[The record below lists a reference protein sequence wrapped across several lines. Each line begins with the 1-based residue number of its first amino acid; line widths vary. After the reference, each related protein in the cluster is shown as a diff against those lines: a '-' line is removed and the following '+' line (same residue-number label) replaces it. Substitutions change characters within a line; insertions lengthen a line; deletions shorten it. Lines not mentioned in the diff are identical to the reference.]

1 MAGTS
6 PARRYFRSARM
17 APMGGWRRAPLPDYR
32 GDAMEPSTPS
42 RLERARR
49 RVDSSTPYSPEWQA
63 AIEELEEA
71 EAEITCVTGP
81 RHADERDLF
90 PAPGRSLGDAA

>member
-1 MAGTS
+1 
-6 PARRYFRSARM
+6 
-17 APMGGWRRAPLPDYR
+17 MGGWRRASLPDYR
-32 GDAMEPSTPS
+32 GNAMEPSTAS

-71 EAEITCVTGP
+71 EAEIACVAGP
-81 RHADERDLF
+81 RPADDPGHLSL
-90 PAPGRSLGDAA
+90 PGRSLGDAA

>member
-1 MAGTS
+1 M
-6 PARRYFRSARM
+6 
-17 APMGGWRRAPLPDYR
+17 
-32 GDAMEPSTPS
+32 DATTAS

-71 EAEITCVTGP
+71 EAEIGCVARP
-81 RHADERDLF
+81 RPADELDLLSTS
-90 PAPGRSLGDAA
+90 GRGLGDAA

>member
-1 MAGTS
+1 
-6 PARRYFRSARM
+6 
-17 APMGGWRRAPLPDYR
+17 
-32 GDAMEPSTPS
+32 MEPSTAS

-71 EAEITCVTGP
+71 EAETASVTVPHPAG
-81 RHADERDLF
+81 DRDLLST
-90 PAPGRSLGDAA
+90 PGRSLGDAA

>member
-1 MAGTS
+1 MDPTTA
-6 PARRYFRSARM
+6 
-17 APMGGWRRAPLPDYR
+17 
-32 GDAMEPSTPS
+32 S

-71 EAEITCVTGP
+71 EAEITCLAVP
-81 RHADERDLF
+81 RHADERDLL
-90 PAPGRSLGDAA
+90 PTPGSSLGDAA